1 MIQKAVYHFPGM
13 KEIPLAL
20 DYSRLCQCLSMGI
33 RSGLSP
39 ELYMEL
45 ANAVVSWPDL
55 RQKLS
60 LTQEKLGK
68 GIGFAEAIEECQL
81 FQTMELRMISL
92 GIQAGA
98 ADEVMEKLSRRYEE
112 KSLGTVSHIVSILEP
127 TIVIVLSLLVGLVL
141 LSVMMPLLGLL
152 SEMIA

>member
-1 MIQKAVYHFPGM
+1 MSHYSAVLLFLLVLILALIIFLRFHPKGQQMIHKAVYHFPGM

-33 RSGLSP
+33 RSGLPP

-68 GIGFAEAIEECQL
+68 GIGICRSHRRMSA

-98 ADEVMEKLSRRYEE
+98 ADEVMEKLSQQ
-112 KSLGTVSHIVSILEP
+112 L
-127 TIVIVLSLLVGLVL
+127 
-141 LSVMMPLLGLL
+141 
-152 SEMIA
+152 